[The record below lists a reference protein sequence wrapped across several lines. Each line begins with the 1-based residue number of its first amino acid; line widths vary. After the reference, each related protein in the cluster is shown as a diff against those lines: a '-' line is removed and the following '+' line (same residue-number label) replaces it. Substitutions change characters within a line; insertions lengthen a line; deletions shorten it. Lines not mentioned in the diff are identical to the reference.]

1 MNSFSTFVLH
11 IPRNNSLFQHGPSS
25 MKPINEYRIDAL
37 DLSELEKFFLN
48 NGKEIRLKR
57 NDFLL
62 RQGERCRF
70 VGYLQQGICRH
81 LHDNSRGEEQIVGFS
96 PQHHFVSDYAACLC
110 GKPAQISIQAVK
122 EILVFVL
129 PYEQLETFWNSS
141 EKHQC
146 MGRMVAEQLFVMTYR
161 RLIDRY
167 CQTPEERYLSF
178 LQHYPELKEELPLRE
193 IASFIG
199 VTPETV
205 SKIRK
210 RISFGQKS

>member
-1 MNSFSTFVLH
+1 MT
-11 IPRNNSLFQHGPSS
+11 
-25 MKPINEYRIDAL
+25 PINEYRIDAL
-37 DLSELEKFFLN
+37 DLSELEDFFLN

-57 NDFLL
+57 NEFLL
-62 RQGERCRF
+62 RQGEPCRF

-81 LHDNSRGEEQIVGFS
+81 LHDNSQGEEHIVGFS
-96 PQHHFVSDYAACLC
+96 PQHHFVCDYSACLC
-110 GKPAQISIQAVK
+110 GQPTQISIQAVK
-122 EILVFVL
+122 KTLVFVL

-141 EKHQC
+141 EKRQR

-167 CQTPEERYLSF
+167 CQTPEELYLSF
-178 LQHYPELKEELPLRE
+178 LQYYPELKEELPLKE

-210 RISFGQKS
+210 RILLR